1 MKRIVVFIFVLLLFS
16 LPVSAEGTDAEEF
29 YREQYEISGAE
40 ELREAL
46 PDDVRE
52 YMEQNGIDPSD
63 SGWVNSFKSTN
74 VFEHIWE
81 FIRSGAKAPLAGGG
95 AILAII
101 LISSAISSFDVK
113 GGAAAASLYATALA
127 SAAIIAAPVF
137 SVITAGVNA
146 MKGSAVFMTSF
157 IPVFAVIVAAGG
169 GAVTSVSMSSL
180 LLGAVQAVNFI
191 TSFWVMPLMG
201 GYMAISL
208 ASSVS
213 PIVSRTGIADGIK
226 KLSFWIMSLITT
238 VFVGILSIQTA
249 VNSAADTVA
258 LRTVKFIVGS
268 SVPVAG
274 TALSEALTTVT
285 ASIGLLKASVG
296 IYGVVAIGLIF
307 LPLIAELLVWRVV
320 LILNTCVSELFSLP
334 KISGLLKSVDT
345 VMSVLIG
352 LLLLT
357 GAMFI
362 ISLTVVVTTGKT
374 G

>member
-1 MKRIVVFIFVLLLFS
+1 MKKAIAFIFIILLLT
-16 LPVSAEGTDAEEF
+16 LPVCAEEAGADF
-29 YREQYEISGAE
+29 YKQQYEISGADK
-40 ELREAL
+40 LSEAL
-46 PDDVRE
+46 PNDVQR
-52 YMEQNGIDPSD
+52 YMEEYGIDPSNSD
-63 SGWVNSFKSTN
+63 WVNNIGGTTVFK
-74 VFEHIWE
+74 HIGE
-81 FIRSGAKAPLAGGG
+81 FIRSGAKKPLAGGG
-95 AILAII
+95 AIIAII
-101 LISSAISSFDVK
+101 LISAAVVSFDIK
-113 GGAAAASLYATALA
+113 GSAANTCLYATSLTAA
-127 SAAIIAAPVF
+127 SIIAAPVF
-137 SVITAGVNA
+137 SVITAGASA

-180 LLGAVQAVNFI
+180 LLGAVQGVNFV
-191 TSFWVMPLMG
+191 TSFGIMPLMG

-213 PIVSRTGIADGIK
+213 PIISKTGIADGIK

-249 VNSAADTVA
+249 VNGAADTVA

-285 ASIGLLKASVG
+285 ASMGLLKASVG

-307 LPLIAELLVWRVV
+307 LPLIVELLIWRVV
-320 LILNTCVSELFSLP
+320 LILNTCISQLFSLD
-334 KISGLLKSVDT
+334 KISGLLKSIDT

-362 ISLTVVVTTGKT
+362 ISLTVVVTVGKT
-374 G
+374 A

>member
-1 MKRIVVFIFVLLLFS
+1 MRKIIVFILVILLFS
-16 LPVSAEGTDAEEF
+16 FNVSAEETAEDF
-29 YREQYEISGAE
+29 YKEQYEISGADK
-40 ELREAL
+40 LDGAL
-46 PDDVRE
+46 PEDVQK
-52 YMEQNGIDPSD
+52 YMEDYGIDPSD
-63 SGWVNSFKSTN
+63 SNWVNNIASTN
-74 VFEHIWE
+74 VFQHIWE
-81 FIRSGAKAPLAGGG
+81 FIRTGARKPLAGGG

-101 LISSAISSFDVK
+101 LVSASVASFDIK
-113 GGAAAASLYATALA
+113 GSAAAAALYATALSA
-127 SAAIIAAPVF
+127 SAIIAAPVF

-157 IPVFAVIVAAGG
+157 VPVFAVIVAASG
-169 GAVTSVSMSSL
+169 GAVTSISMSSL

-191 TSFWVMPLMG
+191 TSFGIMPLMG

-208 ASSVS
+208 SSSVS
-213 PIVSRTGIADGIK
+213 PIISKTGIAEGIK
-226 KLSFWIMSLITT
+226 KLSFWIMSLVTT

-249 VNSAADTVA
+249 VNGAADTVT

-285 ASIGLLKASVG
+285 ASMGLLKASVG

-307 LPLIAELLVWRVV
+307 LPLIAELLVWRLV
-320 LILNTCVSELFSLP
+320 LILNTCVSELFSLG
-334 KISGLLKSVDT
+334 KISGLLRSVDT

-362 ISLTVVVTTGKT
+362 ISLTVVVTMGKT
-374 G
+374 S